1 MSRRPCGSRRPDVRR
16 RRALMGRVGLLA
28 SRAAGKGANCIAR
41 QDVDEQGN
49 TGAAIDSSL
58 ATGLDA
64 RSVSTL
70 LLHAP

>member
-1 MSRRPCGSRRPDVRR
+1 
-16 RRALMGRVGLLA
+16 MGRIGLLA

-64 RSVSTL
+64 GSVSTL

>member
-1 MSRRPCGSRRPDVRR
+1 
-16 RRALMGRVGLLA
+16 MGRVDLLA
-28 SRAAGKGANCIAR
+28 PRTARKGANCVAR

-64 RSVSTL
+64 GSVSTL